1 MKFNISY
8 EAITWYITLGMG
20 GIVFL
25 VGMIY
30 LLLQKRLKEHH
41 FIKAACMEFMA
52 EWILILPNQLF
63 NEIHYTNDALY
74 IVESI
79 CTAFVKT
86 FNMYLGG
93 GYERYAYT
101 DNLVF
106 TSVYSIVRILVYMAL
121 FVFATGFLVT
131 LMDGPAQWF
140 AMKKRAARKQ
150 YIFSECN
157 EKALS
162 IAKSIPKMGKKN
174 IVFVSDGK
182 LDDLVKEKIQEIDGC
197 YVKLSLDKVVKELN
211 RRSKEMELFLFGDNE
226 KDNLFHLGEIS
237 SRGLLEC
244 GCKKKIYVEI
254 QDTPWR
260 LYDNLVEKLKNGEQ
274 EQTVVNYI
282 RIEENYVY
290 NNLLHYSIFENSIEN
305 PAEKCKD
312 INILLI
318 GMNRRNFEF
327 LKAVLH
333 LAQMPGYHLNI
344 MVLDAGANRE
354 LLWQK
359 MPEVKDS
366 CKVVGDAWYSI
377 IYKENV
383 SLDSCALETIV
394 KEEFIDF
401 NWAYVGMEDDLKN
414 IGIAMRLNA
423 VKCRA
428 GQKNGY
434 IIQVNV
440 ASKKFLD
447 NYNSVIMK
455 NIVPSGM
462 FGEIYHYDFLT
473 MSAIEKCSAAI
484 HEVRNEERK
493 EKAPDLN
500 IKSWVAYCNNEYN
513 RHSVYARTLALKYK
527 VDLIEQNYQSDYSL
541 LSKDKN
547 WKMYEHMRW
556 NMYTRTMGY
565 QVASREIM
573 DALGKLD
580 KDIRNIAMI
589 HKDLILFE
597 ELSEEE
603 QNKDGILLTPEIVAE
618 LKKLGR

>member
-1 MKFNISY
+1 MKSNISY
-8 EAITWYITLGMG
+8 EAITWYITLGT
-20 GIVFL
+20 GILFFL
-25 VGMIY
+25 AGIIY

-41 FIKAACMEFMA
+41 FIKAACLVFMA

-63 NEIHYTNDALY
+63 NEILYTNDALY
-74 IVESI
+74 IAESI
-79 CTAFVKT
+79 CTSFVKT

-93 GYERYAYT
+93 GYERYTYT
-101 DNLVF
+101 DNQVF
-106 TSVYSIVRILVYMAL
+106 TSVYTIVSILVYMAL
-121 FVFATGFLVT
+121 FVFVTGFLVT
-131 LMDGPAQWF
+131 LMDGFAQQF
-140 AMKKRAARKQ
+140 AMKKRATRKQ
-150 YIFSECN
+150 YIFAECN

-162 IAKSIPKMGKKN
+162 IAKSIPKTGKKS
-174 IVFVSDGK
+174 IIFVYEGK
-182 LDDLVKEKIQEIDGC
+182 LDEPVKEKIQEMDGC
-197 YVKLSLDKVVKELN
+197 YVALSLTQVVKKLN
-211 RRSKEMELFLFGDNE
+211 RKAKEMELFLFGENE
-226 KDNLFHLGEIS
+226 KDNILRLGEIS
-237 SRGLLEC
+237 NEGLLQS

-254 QDTPWR
+254 QDTPWS
-260 LYDNLVEKLKNGEQ
+260 LYDDFVEKLKNGEQ

-290 NNLLHYSIFENSIEN
+290 NHLLSCSIFEKAVEN

-312 INILLI
+312 INVLLI
-318 GMNRRNFEF
+318 GMNTRNFEF

-333 LAQMPGYHLNI
+333 LGQMPGYHLNI

-354 LLWQK
+354 LLWKK

-383 SLDSCALETIV
+383 SLDTCALETIV

-401 NWAYVGMEDDLKN
+401 SWAYVGMEDELKS
-414 IGIAMRLNA
+414 IGIAMRLNG
-423 VKCRA
+423 VKYRA

-440 ASKKFLD
+440 EKKEFLD
-447 NYNSVIMK
+447 NYNSAMMK

-462 FGEIYHYDFLT
+462 FSEIYHYDFVT

-484 HEVRNEERK
+484 HEVRNQERK
-493 EKAPDLN
+493 KNDPNSN

-527 VDLIEQNYQSDYSL
+527 VDLIEQNYDSDYSL
-541 LSKDKN
+541 VSKDRT
-547 WKMYEHMRW
+547 WKIYEHMRW

-565 QVASREIM
+565 QVASKEMM

-580 KDIRNIAMI
+580 RDARSIAMI

-597 ELSEEE
+597 ELSKEE
-603 QNKDGILLTPEIVAE
+603 QDKDGIVLTPEIVAE